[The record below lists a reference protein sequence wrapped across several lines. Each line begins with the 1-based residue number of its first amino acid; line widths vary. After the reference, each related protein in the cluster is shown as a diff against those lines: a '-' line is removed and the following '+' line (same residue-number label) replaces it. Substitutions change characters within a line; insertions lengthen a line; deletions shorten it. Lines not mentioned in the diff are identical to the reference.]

1 MSHDQTFKNL
11 LRIFFYDFLILF
23 LPEIAANVDPKDIE
37 FVNTED
43 FIDWPVGQRRAAD
56 LVARVTPHNQG
67 PLVVLVH
74 TEIEAEP
81 DSDFGFR
88 LWEYNAMLTLRFR
101 PVVITVALLPFMIGR
116 GIELARYV
124 ESAFG
129 QDYIKLEYWRIP
141 MRGLKADDYLA
152 AGPALGAAFAAL
164 MRPGSGGTVDLKY
177 AIANRLDQGDIDEP
191 TQRMLVDFMKTYLIL
206 TDEEQAQYL
215 ARPTPEG
222 DRTMAAVEQTWSERL
237 IAQGVEQG
245 IQEGIQEGIQQGILR
260 GKREAVVRLAH
271 ERFGTA
277 PVDLE
282 ERLAGLDETALD
294 RLLVRVVRV
303 SSVEELVADL

>member
-11 LRIFFYDFLILF
+11 LRTFFYDFLTLF

-43 FIDWPVGQRRAAD
+43 FTDWPVGPRRAAD

-81 DSDFGFR
+81 DADFGFR
-88 LWEYNAMLTLRFR
+88 LWEYNAMLTMRFH
-101 PVVITVALLPFMIGR
+101 PVVITVALLPFMTGN

-124 ESAFG
+124 ETAFG

-141 MRGLKADDYLA
+141 LHGLKAEDYLA

-177 AIANRLDQGDIDEP
+177 AITNRLDQGDIDEP
-191 TQRMLVDFMKTYLIL
+191 TQHMLLDFLKIYLIL
-206 TDEEQAQYL
+206 TDEEQAQYE
-215 ARPTPEG
+215 ARLTPEG

-245 IQEGIQEGIQQGILR
+245 IQEGVLR
-260 GKREAVVRLAH
+260 GKRQTVIRQTQ
-271 ERFGTA
+271 ERFGTIPA
-277 PVDLE
+277 GLE
-282 ERLAGLDETALD
+282 ERLAGLDEATLD
-294 RLLVRVVRV
+294 GLLVRIVHVA
-303 SSVEELVADL
+303 SADELMAGL